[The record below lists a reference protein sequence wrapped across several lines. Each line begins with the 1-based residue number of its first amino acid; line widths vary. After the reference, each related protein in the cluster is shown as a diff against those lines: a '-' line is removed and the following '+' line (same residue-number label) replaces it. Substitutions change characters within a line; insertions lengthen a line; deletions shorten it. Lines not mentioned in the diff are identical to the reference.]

1 MSFLPLH
8 LKPIRFGQLDLAY
21 SRDLSSLS
29 ASTPTS
35 PSRAAM
41 SLTLKHLHLDPT
53 PVSSISSPE
62 SEEFRQSLLEEA
74 LKLLDSDLWTDRK
87 EHHGGLVETFGFPVQ

>member
-1 MSFLPLH
+1 
-8 LKPIRFGQLDLAY
+8 
-21 SRDLSSLS
+21 
-29 ASTPTS
+29 
-35 PSRAAM
+35 M

-87 EHHGGLVETFGFPVQ
+87 EHHGGLVETFGFPVQQIQYEIEGTTTMSPTGELF